1 MLKLKTPPARGLDAS
16 ATRILSNKRVDI
28 FSNDNTE
35 DFSPALKYN
44 MNDTPSK
51 KIKLRPL
58 KSSSKKTKFDDV
70 ITKSTPKSFGILSTP
85 NNLKFST
92 GKSNVKT
99 SSRQ

>member
-51 KIKLRPL
+51 KIKLRNTE
-58 KSSSKKTKFDDV
+58 KSELHSDKLFAWQRRSAF
-70 ITKSTPKSFGILSTP
+70 SFKCVG
-85 NNLKFST
+85 
-92 GKSNVKT
+92 
-99 SSRQ
+99 